1 MTNIEACSFVA
12 AKYMYI
18 TNSMWKHARR
28 THLSPNNLIYVTE
41 GTLYIEVRGERY
53 AVNKNEFLF
62 LPQGEE
68 SIGYRPSTT
77 NTGFYFVLFRTT
89 DSVSLPTHFTV
100 QTPESIS
107 ELYAML
113 IKSAYLKNYPQQA
126 VNSLMHCIFY
136 EVNYQLGNNAE
147 PEEKS
152 LAAAIK
158 KYTYDTVFRNTTVH
172 EIAAHFGLSDD
183 YINRVFSR
191 SEHITLK
198 AYMNSKRIKKIE
210 ELLIS
215 SNTPLKTIAD
225 KLGFSSAA
233 ALSKFY
239 KYHTGKTISEYREK
253 FLS

>member
-1 MTNIEACSFVA
+1 MMNIEACSFVT

-41 GTLYIEVRGERY
+41 GTLYIEVMGERY
-53 AVNKNEFLF
+53 AVSKGEFLF
-62 LPQGEE
+62 LPQGAE

-89 DSVSLPTHFTV
+89 DSVSFPTYFTA
-100 QTPESIS
+100 QSPERIS

-113 IKSAYLKNYPQQA
+113 IKNAFLNGYPQKA
-126 VNSLMHCIFY
+126 LNSLMHCLFY
-136 EVNYQLGNNAE
+136 EVDYQLGNNVE
-147 PEEKS
+147 SEEKS

-158 KYTYDTVFRNTTVH
+158 KYSHDTVFRNATVH
-172 EIAAHFGLSDD
+172 EIATHFGLSDD
-183 YINRVFSR
+183 YVNRVFSQ
-191 SEHITLK
+191 SEHVTLK
-198 AYMNSKRIKKIE
+198 AYMNKQRIKKIE

-225 KLGFSSAA
+225 KLGFSDAA

-239 KYHTGKTISEYREK
+239 KYHTGKTVSEYRAR
-253 FLS
+253 FLD